1 LIHIKGNRY
10 APAYHLDLMSGTLQ
24 CISKGSGYV
33 TPEDPSEQDVFIS
46 RDNMNIAL
54 HLDKVMVK
62 IIKRV
67 KGKNP
72 EGIIVEVRE
81 RQIKNIVGVYQKK
94 KNYGFVKSDDPKILT
109 DIFIPQ
115 NQDIGAQDG
124 QKVLARIDTWDS
136 PRTNPVGRIVEILG
150 FPDDPG
156 IDELIVL
163 REFDLNEHF
172 PKEAEII
179 SSEFT
184 EEDIAQEA
192 LKRKDLREI
201 TCFTVD
207 PYDAKDFDDAVSIS
221 MTSKGY
227 QLGVHIADVSHYVQE
242 DSALDKEAY
251 RRGTSVYLVNKVI
264 PMLPVTLSNHLCSL
278 MPDKDRLAMS
288 IFIDIDLEGNV
299 LGKKIF
305 PSVIRSK
312 KRFAYE
318 DVQEIFNKMKENQ
331 DISEIE
337 FSSDLELMYKLF
349 QVLREK
355 RIEEGS
361 LELDLPE
368 VKITIKDSEID
379 QIFIKERLESHQMIE
394 EFMLMANQQVA
405 RYLEEKNLPA
415 LYRVHDMPDAAKI
428 ELLANVLGPIGIL
441 FNVKKYSNPKSLQD
455 VIRQVETSS
464 YGYLVNRI
472 LLRTLKKACYQP
484 DNIGHYALNFSHYT
498 HFTSPIRRYP
508 DLIVHRVLKTAKKKR
523 KKPVYYEEQHEAL
536 IKIGDYCSQM
546 ERRAEEAE
554 RLSIRLKQIT
564 YIKKHLG
571 DIFEG
576 IISGVTSFGLFVELP
591 DNLIEGMIR
600 MSELDDDYYFYDEK
614 QMRLIGKKT
623 NKIFRMGDAI
633 RIQVSNVSSEKKQI
647 DFVLAP
653 EETE

>member
-1 LIHIKGNRY
+1 MIHIKGNRY

-33 TPEDPSEQDVFIS
+33 IPEDPSEQDVFIS

-207 PYDAKDFDDAVSIS
+207 PYDAKDFDDAVSLS

-242 DSALDKEAY
+242 NSALDKEAY
-251 RRGTSVYLVNKVI
+251 RRGTSVY
-264 PMLPVTLSNHLCSL
+264 
-278 MPDKDRLAMS
+278 
-288 IFIDIDLEGNV
+288 
-299 LGKKIF
+299 
-305 PSVIRSK
+305 
-312 KRFAYE
+312 
-318 DVQEIFNKMKENQ
+318 
-331 DISEIE
+331 
-337 FSSDLELMYKLF
+337 
-349 QVLREK
+349 
-355 RIEEGS
+355 
-361 LELDLPE
+361 
-368 VKITIKDSEID
+368 
-379 QIFIKERLESHQMIE
+379 
-394 EFMLMANQQVA
+394 
-405 RYLEEKNLPA
+405 
-415 LYRVHDMPDAAKI
+415 
-428 ELLANVLGPIGIL
+428 
-441 FNVKKYSNPKSLQD
+441 
-455 VIRQVETSS
+455 
-464 YGYLVNRI
+464 
-472 LLRTLKKACYQP
+472 
-484 DNIGHYALNFSHYT
+484 
-498 HFTSPIRRYP
+498 
-508 DLIVHRVLKTAKKKR
+508 
-523 KKPVYYEEQHEAL
+523 
-536 IKIGDYCSQM
+536 
-546 ERRAEEAE
+546 
-554 RLSIRLKQIT
+554 
-564 YIKKHLG
+564 
-571 DIFEG
+571 
-576 IISGVTSFGLFVELP
+576 
-591 DNLIEGMIR
+591 
-600 MSELDDDYYFYDEK
+600 
-614 QMRLIGKKT
+614 
-623 NKIFRMGDAI
+623 
-633 RIQVSNVSSEKKQI
+633 
-647 DFVLAP
+647 
-653 EETE
+653 